1 MHLGLGTLTKMHKGG
16 IDLGLDIL
24 LWVLACLTPLLEK
37 ILSLDGKSRK
47 LGVLDEFMS
56 SSLRAEGYGM
66 GLTPWLGKPTNFS
79 IYPY

>member
-66 GLTPWLGKPTNFS
+66 V
-79 IYPY
+79 